1 MAPGSKNGYSQGGW
15 LSLTLVAVAARSA
28 VTCERDCLGGVREN
42 QEEVILVT
50 HDVVWYSVCLCV
62 CVCVCVCALCAHCKG
77 MSLCLKDNNTVLF

>member
-62 CVCVCVCALCAHCKG
+62 CVCVCVCVR
-77 MSLCLKDNNTVLF
+77 SVLIVKACPSVLRITTQY